1 MKKIL
6 LMMCAAILLSG
17 CGKSDE
23 RNHPLFQKGKRA
35 QSVGNGEEAAEFF
48 HKFLARRPGSVYVH
62 LQLATVYDEL
72 LDEPLTA
79 AYHYR
84 QYLRLVPDAPDAEEV
99 RSWLKICEKRCYENL
114 KKEFSESPAA
124 TADELPA
131 TPAVAP
137 AAGSGTTATT
147 ETASTPAAPADSA
160 DTAAS
165 AAAEKELKEL
175 KLLLEQY
182 RSRHQLMQRELE
194 KFRQTT
200 APANTAAPDTTA
212 NAGAT
217 DTAAARTYR
226 VQPGDTPG
234 GIARKV
240 YGKSSLYT
248 VILRANPDLDARK
261 LKPGML
267 IKVPQLPDQNKTQTQ

>member
-6 LMMCAAILLSG
+6 LLLCAAILLSG

-35 QSVGNGEEAAEFF
+35 QSAGNGEEAAEFF
-48 HKFLARRPGSVYVH
+48 HKFLARRPGNAYVY
-62 LQLATVYDEL
+62 LQLATVYDEML
-72 LDEPLTA
+72 NEPLTA

-84 QYLRLVPDAPDAEEV
+84 QYLRLAPDAPDAKEV
-99 RSWLKICEKRCYENL
+99 RSWLKSCEKRCYENL
-114 KKEFSESPAA
+114 KKEFAA
-124 TADELPA
+124 TAEELSAPPA
-131 TPAVAP
+131 AAPQTATVASDGATAPDAP
-137 AAGSGTTATT
+137 AASATM
-147 ETASTPAAPADSA
+147 
-160 DTAAS
+160 

-175 KLLLEQY
+175 KKLLEQY

-212 NAGAT
+212 HAGAA

>member
-6 LMMCAAILLSG
+6 LLMCAAILLSG

-35 QSVGNGEEAAEFF
+35 QSVGNGEDAAEFF
-48 HKFLARRPGSVYVH
+48 HKFLARRPDSVYVH

-131 TPAVAP
+131 TPAVAT
-137 AAGSGTTATT
+137 AAGSGTTT
-147 ETASTPAAPADSA
+147 ETVSAPAAPADSA
-160 DTAAS
+160 DTAAL
-165 AAAEKELKEL
+165 AAAEKEVKEL
-175 KLLLEQY
+175 KALLEQY

-194 KFRQTT
+194 KFRQST
-200 APANTAAPDTTA
+200 ANTAAPDTTA
-212 NAGAT
+212 NAGVA
-217 DTAAARTYR
+217 DTAAASTYR

-267 IKVPQLPDQNKTQTQ
+267 IKVPQLSDQNKTKTQ